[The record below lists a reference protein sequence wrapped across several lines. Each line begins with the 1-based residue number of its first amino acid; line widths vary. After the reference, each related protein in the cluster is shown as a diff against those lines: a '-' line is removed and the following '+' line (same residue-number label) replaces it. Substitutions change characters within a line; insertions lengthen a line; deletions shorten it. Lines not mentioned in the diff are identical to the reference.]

1 MLRGYWD
8 QAVYG
13 MLWAPVCFLL
23 VLFFDARPTTVV
35 PLAAMSVMILKVK
48 VIVVAQAKPAAIVA
62 TGMMI

>member
-1 MLRGYWD
+1 MKFILS
-8 QAVYG
+8 V
-13 MLWAPVCFLL
+13 PVCFLF
-23 VLFFDARPTTVV
+23 VLFFDARPPTVV